1 MRASAI
7 RFPQGRSAGVPAS
20 YSLGS
25 KLGECFT
32 AYMVLVPLL
41 LSVAAAA
48 VQTPMDSA
56 PPPQTN
62 TPHHS
67 RRLFISPMGE
77 PFRSNSRDDDTLA
90 DWFQQAD
97 RNHDGKLTLEEM
109 QQDAER
115 FFAFLDVNHDG
126 EIDPD
131 EITRYESE
139 IAPEVRTR
147 EDFAAELAGSGDGE
161 HSDRE
166 RGGQSR
172 EGGHR
177 RGGDGGGGFFHSSSV
192 DARQGAARFGLLDL
206 PEPVAAADA
215 DFNRGVSLTEFRAAA
230 QRRFLALDVDHKG
243 YLTLDVLE
251 TIRPA
256 PPPTGNPPDTTAP
269 ASSDQSY

>member
-48 VQTPMDSA
+48 VQTPMASA

-62 TPHHS
+62 TQHHS

-166 RGGQSR
+166 
-172 EGGHR
+172 
-177 RGGDGGGGFFHSSSV
+177 GGDRAV
-192 DARQGAARFGLLDL
+192 KADTGAAGTAEAVSSTVRVSTHARAQLVSGFSTF
-206 PEPVAAADA
+206 PSPSPRRIPTSTAAC
-215 DFNRGVSLTEFRAAA
+215 
-230 QRRFLALDVDHKG
+230 
-243 YLTLDVLE
+243 
-251 TIRPA
+251 P
-256 PPPTGNPPDTTAP
+256 
-269 ASSDQSY
+269 